1 MKITVVPHSGFCFGV
16 SRAVGTVEKLIEEGR
31 RIYTFG
37 KLIHNPDILNELEGK
52 GVKTASD
59 GDVDTLGRADAPT
72 CVVFRA
78 HGVTADIEKR
88 LKEYAEKNENLTVV
102 DCTCPYVK
110 KIRDI
115 VASPVYVGY
124 IKLIFGEKDHP
135 EVRGIASCASGTKHV
150 FGSCEE
156 LNELKDVIKSELD
169 ASKGII
175 TVAQTTQNQ
184 KEYIKIKK
192 IIENLF
198 ANSIFFDT
206 ICKTSERQS
215 ETERIAKE
223 SDAMIIIGGRDSSNT
238 RRLYEIAKKYCDDT
252 RFIESAGDLF
262 SPDGKFIFEH
272 IPEKV
277 GIAAGASTPGN
288 KIQEVINSMEEIKS
302 TENFAQMLDES
313 FKTLNTGDVVRGIVT
328 LVTPAEVQVDI
339 GAKVTGIMTLENVTN
354 DPTAKLQDLFKV
366 GDEIEAVAFRV
377 SDVDGV
383 AQLSKKKVDAENDW
397 KAVESA
403 FENKETLEGKVTEVT
418 EKGAT
423 VIYRNCRIFVPMSQL
438 PHRRIEDNMA
448 LANTVQKF
456 VIIDIRDGRDGRKGR
471 KNAIGSIRA
480 ITDMERREKINK
492 FWDEIEEGKHYT
504 GKVRTI
510 TSYGAFVDLG
520 GVDGMVHTSELSWR
534 RISSPKEVVSVGDTI
549 EVFVKSFDREKNRIS
564 LGYKTEESNPWTIFK
579 AKYKVGDVANVKIRS
594 TLPFGAFA
602 ELVPG
607 VDGLIHISQLA
618 DAKVARASDVVTVGE
633 YYDAKIT
640 EIDDEKQKVSL
651 SIRALIEKPE
661 KVPAADEPAETMI
674 YSTDAP
680 EADEKAEEAAP
691 AEAPAETPAEEPAP
705 EKKPVKRTRKKAAP
719 AEEAAPAETPAEEK
733 KEETPAE

>member
-1 MKITVVPHSGFCFGV
+1 MQITVVPHSGFCFGV
-16 SRAVGTVEKLIEEGR
+16 SRAVGTVEKLIGEGKK
-31 RIYTFG
+31 IYTFG
-37 KLIHNPDILNELEGK
+37 KLIHNPDILDGLEK
-52 GVKTASD
+52 SGVRIAGD
-59 GDVDTLGRADAPT
+59 ADVDALGTSETPV

-78 HGVTADIEKR
+78 HGVTADIEEK
-88 LKEYAEKNENLTVV
+88 LNGYAEKNENLTVV

-110 KIRDI
+110 KIRGI
-115 VASPVYVGY
+115 VASPEYDGY

-135 EVRGIASCASGTKHV
+135 EVRGIASCASGIKHV
-150 FGSCEE
+150 FGSCGELEE
-156 LNELKDVIKSELD
+156 LSEVIKSELSS
-169 ASKGII
+169 SKGII

-198 ANSIFFDT
+198 PNSIFFDT

-238 RRLYEIAKKYCDDT
+238 KRLFEIARQYCEDT

-272 IPEKV
+272 IPEKI

-418 EKGAT
+418 EKGAS

-471 KNAIGSIRA
+471 KSAIGSIRA

-579 AKYKVGDVANVKIRS
+579 SKYSVGDVANVKVRS

-602 ELVPG
+602 EIVPG

-618 DAKVARASDVVTVGE
+618 DAKVARAADVVTVGE

-651 SIRALIEKPE
+651 SIRALIEKPAE
-661 KVPAADEPAETMI
+661 APAADEPAETMI

-680 EADEKAEEAAP
+680 AAEKAEEAA
-691 AEAPAETPAEEPAP
+691 
-705 EKKPVKRTRKKAAP
+705 
-719 AEEAAPAETPAEEK
+719 
-733 KEETPAE
+733 

>member
-1 MKITVVPHSGFCFGV
+1 MQITVVPHSGFCFGV
-16 SRAVGTVEKLIEEGR
+16 SRAVDTVGKLVAEGKK
-31 RIYTFG
+31 IYTFG
-37 KLIHNPDILNELEGK
+37 KLIHNPDIMRGFENS
-52 GVKTASD
+52 GVMIA
-59 GDVDTLGRADAPT
+59 GENDVDALGESAEPV
-72 CVVFRA
+72 CVVLRA
-78 HGVTADIEKR
+78 HGVTADIESKLR
-88 LKEYAEKNENLTVV
+88 GYGEKNKNLTVI
-102 DCTCPYVK
+102 DCTCPYVR
-110 KIRDI
+110 KIRGI
-115 VASPVYVGY
+115 VASPEYKDH
-124 IKLIFGEKDHP
+124 IKLIFGERDHP
-135 EVRGIASCASGTKHV
+135 EVRGISSCAVGKKYV
-150 FGSCEE
+150 FGSPEE
-156 LNELKDVIKSELD
+156 LAAVADEIKADVSS
-169 ASKGII
+169 SKGII

-192 IIENLF
+192 IIENLY
-198 ANSIFFDT
+198 AKSIFFDT

-238 RRLYEIAKKYCDDT
+238 KRLFEIARQFCPDT
-252 RFIESAGDLF
+252 RFIESAEDLWT
-262 SPDGKFIFEH
+262 SDGGFIFGH
-272 IPEKV
+272 IPDKV
-277 GIAAGASTPGN
+277 GIAAGASTPGYI
-288 KIQEVINSMEEIKS
+288 IQEVINRMEEIKS

-313 FKTLNTGDVVRGIVT
+313 FKTLNTGDVVRGVVT

-366 GDEIEAVAFRV
+366 GDEVEAVAFRV

-397 KAVESA
+397 KAVENA
-403 FENKETLEGKVTEVT
+403 FNNKETLEGKVVEVT
-418 EKGAT
+418 EKGAS
-423 VIYRNCRIFVPMSQL
+423 VQYRNCRVFVPMSQM

-456 VIIDIRDGRDGRKGR
+456 VIIDIRDGRDGRRGR
-471 KNAIGSIRA
+471 KSVIGSIRA
-480 ITDMERREKINK
+480 ITDQEKREKIEK
-492 FWDEIEEGKHYT
+492 FWEEIEEGKHYT

-579 AKYKVGDVANVKIRS
+579 SKYNVGDVVNVKVRS

-602 ELVPG
+602 EIIPG

-618 DAKVARASDVVTVGE
+618 DTKVARAADVVTVGE

-651 SIRALIEKPE
+651 SIRALIEKPVKE
-661 KVPAADEPAETMI
+661 VEEPEAAAETMV

-680 EADEKAEEAAP
+680 AETVAETAAETVAEPAAEAP
-691 AEAPAETPAEEPAP
+691 AEAPA
-705 EKKPVKRTRKKAAP
+705 EKKPVKRTRKKAP
-719 AEEAAPAETPAEEK
+719 AEKPAEAAPEA